1 MTGDLAV
8 MKPVRP
14 LMLALLLL
22 GIAVLLAAAL
32 ATADPA
38 DTSVPP
44 TEDWVFD
51 AGAQTTISSVAWD
64 VGYNITVTNGSS
76 LKLEGSVWTMSP
88 ATAGTGPIWLRVELN
103 SSLTIDT
110 STLASASGSEGF
122 YILCIGGG
130 VDVTSSTL
138 RALATDPSGDGGLVV
153 RAGTVTLHTVT
164 VIDATGAAALHTHNS
179 SLSVLS
185 SELRDI
191 AGDAIEIITDRTP
204 AGTMLPVIVW
214 DTTFSRVGGIG
225 IRVLAHESH
234 GRLTLDMQRVSMDNV
249 TGAGISIAQGD
260 TSVNDGG
267 NGDIDATFSSL
278 ELRDIGGAAISLT
291 SMNQVLKGP
300 GAHGSLNASLDGC
313 TIRRAVGGGVYAL
326 FTQSESFLALEIES
340 TTVTDIATGVA
351 TGGMPGLYLEHYSK
365 ASVLGQVIASVLNS
379 SFERCAWGGIWDRG
393 ALAPFTLRN
402 VSFTHNT
409 GFGVHAYV
417 NSSNMQTPYYVDHCT
432 FTDNDGYGFWV
443 DFYSVPA
450 GGTITDISNCTFVNN
465 TLTAM
470 ALDIKMSIA
479 TNKPITPS
487 LNVTDCA
494 FDRAPGAS
502 AIRVDPQRLVGGVVL
517 RLVRTSINGT
527 AGVFIGGT
535 LSTSM
540 NLYLTIE
547 DVSVT
552 NTTGTSIEVAVAAT
566 TQTLTNITIS
576 GLTAESLSGDAVVLA
591 NNMGSVTTASLASTL
606 ELRDSVIDSAMG
618 VGLTLSTNGK
628 HLTGDTLFAVERTTI
643 TGSTRG
649 FIVRGHDGSVTGGSL
664 SGTQL
669 DDFLSID
676 SSIDLWHVALSGPVE
691 DKVHVLTRGE
701 VRVYYSLQVQVRWSS
716 GTPAV
721 GSTVWIRDNSLTTVS
736 IQETTSLDGINPGV
750 VLTPYVVHASGAV
763 SRNPYVVNAS
773 FFSVSQSVG
782 VVLEKDTLTIV
793 ELKDNI
799 MPEVHILSPED
810 GMAQQSSVLRVTG
823 TAWDYESGIDTV
835 LLSID
840 GVEWFGVT
848 GMSSWNLQLTV
859 SNETLDATGGRI
871 TIRVKA
877 VDNADNEATDAV
889 AMRIIQTPPGVT
901 IYYPQDGY
909 TTNSPLLAISGVT
922 DEGARVTV
930 NGVEVEVTA
939 TLFSTTM
946 SLVEG
951 QNTISVV
958 STDALGNTRL
968 VRLQVVL
975 DTRPPYLVLQT
986 PVENATVN
994 MDEVRVTARIEGGLE
1009 LAINGQTIPYGS
1021 TAYPT
1026 GEGKLDTIVQLASGE
1041 NTIAIEAVDAAGNA
1055 FRVERRVFLDTE
1067 PPWIAVDQPVA
1078 GALLATHGVIVVGT
1092 VDPTATLR
1100 LDGELI
1106 TTVGGMFSVSIL
1118 AAEGVNTIHLWA
1130 LDMAGNVRTL
1140 DVSFSVDTVPPSLM
1154 LTGPAGPGPHVLNA
1168 KRLTVTG
1175 TVLAGGVPTATTLLL
1190 DGLPYV
1196 LVDDGTGVLERV
1208 ALTISQVDGGFSFPY
1223 DLVEGQ
1229 NTLVVRALDD
1239 SGNQASVTLSVLL
1252 DTESPLL
1259 TATINPSR
1267 AGVGGA
1273 FVSWTT
1279 NLRIV
1284 GSTEPGA
1291 LLTFDGRPLTVRPD
1305 GSYECLVLLP
1315 KKGTTTIT
1323 LTATDAAGN
1332 VRRNTMNVTYEAG
1345 AGTEEQAGVSTG
1357 LLIGALMIFIVLVV
1371 VAVLYAWPRLRGHS
1385 GSEAEE
1391 ANAEAA
1397 AAADAAAAAA
1407 AAPPKGRQGGGGKA
1421 NQRKGSGGKEAM

>member
-1 MTGDLAV
+1 MTGDRAV
-8 MKPVRP
+8 LRSARP
-14 LMLALLLL
+14 LPLALLLI

-32 ATADPA
+32 AAADPA

-51 AGAQTTISSVAWD
+51 AGAQTTISSVSWD

-76 LKLEGSVWTMSP
+76 FKLEGSVWTMSP
-88 ATAGTGPIWLRVELN
+88 VTAGTGPIWLRVELN
-103 SSLTIDT
+103 SSLAIDT

-153 RAGTVTLHTVT
+153 RAGAATLHTVN
-164 VIDATGAAALHTHNS
+164 IMDATGPAAVHTHNS

-185 SELRDI
+185 SELRDV
-191 AGDAIEIITDRTP
+191 AGDAIEIITDRTA
-204 AGTMLPVIVW
+204 AGTTLPVIVW

-234 GRLTLDMQRVSMDNV
+234 GSLSLDMQRVTMDNV
-249 TGAGISIAQGD
+249 TGAGISFAQGD
-260 TSVNDGG
+260 ASLNDGG
-267 NGDIDATFSSL
+267 NGDIDAILNSA
-278 ELRDIGGAAISLT
+278 ELRDIGGAAISMVST
-291 SMNQVLKGP
+291 NQVLKGP
-300 GAHGSLNASLDGC
+300 GAHGSLNLSLEGC
-313 TIRRAVGGGVYAL
+313 TIKRAVGGGVYAL
-326 FTQSESFLALEIES
+326 FTQSESILTLTLES
-340 TTVTDIATGVA
+340 TTVTDIAQGVA
-351 TGGMPGLYLEHYSK
+351 TAGMPGLYLEHYSK
-365 ASVLGQVIASVLNS
+365 TNVLGQVIATVLNS

-393 ALAPFTLRN
+393 ALAPFTLHN

-432 FTDNDGYGFWV
+432 FVDNDGYGFWV
-443 DFYSVPA
+443 EFYSVPA
-450 GGTITDISNCTFVNN
+450 GGTVTDLSNCTFENN
-465 TLTAM
+465 TLTAL

-479 TNKPITPS
+479 TNKPIVPN
-487 LNVTDCA
+487 LNVTDCS

-502 AIRVDPQRLVGGVVL
+502 AIRVDPQRLVGGITF
-517 RLVRTSINGT
+517 RLVRTQINDT
-527 AGVFIGGT
+527 LGVFVGGT
-535 LSTSM
+535 LSDNM

-547 DVSVT
+547 DVAIT
-552 NTTGTSIEVAVAAT
+552 NTPGTSLEVAVTALT
-566 TQTLTNITIS
+566 RTLSNVTITN
-576 GLTAESLSGDAVVLA
+576 LTVDSLLGDAVVLA
-591 NNMGSVTTASLASTL
+591 NNMGSVTTSSLASTL
-606 ELRDSVIDSAMG
+606 ELKDSVIDSATG

-628 HLTGDTLFAVERTTI
+628 HLTGDTLFTVEETTI

-701 VRVYYSLQVQVRWSS
+701 VRVYYSLRVQVRWSS
-716 GTPAV
+716 GTPAI

-736 IQETTSLDGINPGV
+736 IQETTSSDGINPEV

-810 GMAQQSSVLRVTG
+810 GMAQQSSVLRIAG
-823 TAWDYESGIDTV
+823 TAWDYESGIDKV

-840 GVEWFGVT
+840 GVEWFGVEGT
-848 GMSSWNLQLTV
+848 SSWNLQLTV
-859 SNETLDATGGRI
+859 SNDTLEATGGRI
-871 TIRVKA
+871 TIRVRA
-877 VDNADNEATDAV
+877 VDSADNEATDAV
-889 AMRIIQTPPGVT
+889 AVRIIQTPPGVT

-930 NGVEVEVTA
+930 NGVEVDVTA

-951 QNTISVV
+951 QNTVSVV

-986 PVENATVN
+986 PEENATVN
-994 MDEVRVTARIEGGLE
+994 TEEVRVTARIEGGLA
-1009 LAINGQTIPYGS
+1009 LAINGVTVPYGS
-1021 TAYPT
+1021 PAYPT
-1026 GEGKLDTIVQLASGE
+1026 GEGKLDTMVQLASGE
-1041 NTIAIEAVDAAGNA
+1041 NTIAIETVDVAGNA

-1078 GALLATHGVIVVGT
+1078 GALLAAHGVIVVGT

-1130 LDMAGNVRTL
+1130 VDMAGNERTL
-1140 DVSFSVDTVPPSLM
+1140 DVSFSVDTVPPSLL
-1154 LTGPAGPGPHVLNA
+1154 LTAPAGAGPHVLNA

-1175 TVLAGGVPTATTLLL
+1175 TVLAGGVPTATRLLL
-1190 DGLPYV
+1190 DGSPFV
-1196 LVDDGTGVLERV
+1196 LVDNGTGVLERV
-1208 ALTISQVDGGFSFPY
+1208 MLTISPDGSFSFPY
-1223 DLVEGQ
+1223 DLVEGT
-1229 NTLVVRALDD
+1229 NTIALTVLDAT
-1239 SGNQASVTLSVLL
+1239 GNEASATLAILL

-1259 TATINPSR
+1259 TATIDPSR
-1267 AGVGGA
+1267 AGTGGKL
-1273 FVSWTT
+1273 VSWSTS
-1279 NLRIV
+1279 LRIV

-1291 LLTFDGRPLTVRPD
+1291 LLTLDGRPVTVRSD
-1305 GSYECLVLLP
+1305 GSYECLMLLP
-1315 KKGTTTIT
+1315 KEGTTTIT

-1332 VRRNTMNVTYEAG
+1332 VRRSVIDITYEAG
-1345 AGTEEQAGVSTG
+1345 AATEEQTSVSTG
-1357 LLIGALMIFIVLVV
+1357 LLIGALIVFIVLVV
-1371 VAVLYAWPRLRGHS
+1371 VAVLYAWPRLRGRD
-1385 GSEAEE
+1385 GSKAEA

-1397 AAADAAAAAA
+1397 AAADAAAVAAS
-1407 AAPPKGRQGGGGKA
+1407 APPKGRQGGGGKA
-1421 NQRKGSGGKEAM
+1421 KQGKGRQGKEAM